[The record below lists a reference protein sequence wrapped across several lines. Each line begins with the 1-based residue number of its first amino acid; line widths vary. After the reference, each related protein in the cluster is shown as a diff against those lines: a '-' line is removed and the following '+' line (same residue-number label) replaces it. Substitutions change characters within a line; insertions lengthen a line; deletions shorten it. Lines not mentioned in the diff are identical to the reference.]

1 MIFPRCF
8 GVLGDPVAHS
18 RSPLM
23 HMAAFEA
30 LGLPYRYLPF
40 RVAPDRLEQA
50 VRGAAALGFGGLN
63 VTVPHKQAAL
73 ALCDE
78 LSPTAERIAAVNTIC
93 LREGAILG
101 HNTDA
106 RGLLDALAEL
116 PGPPPTQATV
126 LGSGGASLA
135 VVDALLHGVP
145 GLEIT
150 WVSRAPGQVVVLA
163 SMRERVRV
171 IGWDQLGAPR
181 GDLLI
186 NTTTVG
192 LAGGPTSF
200 PVALELGELA
210 PRAKLIDIVYSS
222 PGAPR
227 TALLERAAAAGLVV
241 QDGLA
246 MLLWQG
252 VRALELW
259 LEQPI
264 EPEVVAKMRAALT
277 G

>member
-1 MIFPRCF
+1 MSMMPRCF
-8 GVLGDPVAHS
+8 GVIGDPIEHS

-23 HMAAFEA
+23 HAAAFAA
-30 LGLPYRYLPF
+30 LNLPYHYLPF
-40 RVAPDRLEQA
+40 RVPPGRLEPA
-50 VRGAAALGFGGLN
+50 IRGAAALGFGGLN

-73 ALCDE
+73 SLCDE
-78 LSPTAERIAAVNTIC
+78 LSPTAERIAAVNTLC
-93 LREGAILG
+93 FRDGAILG

-116 PGPPPTQATV
+116 GGPPAKQAVV

-135 VVDALLHGVP
+135 VVDALLHGVA

-150 WVSRAPGQVVVLA
+150 WVSRAPEQVLVLA
-163 SMRERVRV
+163 SMRDRVRV

-192 LAGGPTSF
+192 LAGGPEAF
-200 PVALELGELA
+200 PVDVDLGELE
-210 PRAKLIDIVYSS
+210 PRARVIDIVYPRS
-222 PGAPR
+222 P
-227 TALLERAAAAGLVV
+227 LLDRAAAKGLVV

-259 LEQPI
+259 LEQPL
-264 EPEVVAKMRAALT
+264 EPEVIAAMRAALVASRP
-277 G
+277 

>member
-8 GVLGDPVAHS
+8 GVLGDPIEHS
-18 RSPLM
+18 RSPAM
-23 HMAAFEA
+23 HAAAFAA
-30 LGLPYRYLPF
+30 LGLPYAYLPF
-40 RVAPDRLEQA
+40 RVPPTRLEA
-50 VRGAAALGFGGLN
+50 AIRGAAALGFGGLN

-78 LSPTAERIAAVNTIC
+78 LSPTAERIAAVNTLC
-93 LREGAILG
+93 FRDGAILG

-106 RGLLDALAEL
+106 RGLLDALTEL
-116 PGPPPTQATV
+116 GGSVVRRAVV

-135 VVDALLHGVP
+135 VVDALLHGLP

-150 WVSRAPGQVVVLA
+150 WVSRSPEQVVVLA

-171 IGWDQLGAPR
+171 IGWDQLGAPH

-192 LAGGPTSF
+192 LAGGPESF
-200 PVALELGELA
+200 PIELELSELE
-210 PRAKLIDIVYSS
+210 PRAKVIDIVYPRS
-222 PGAPR
+222 P
-227 TALLERAAAAGLVV
+227 LLDRAAAAGLVV

-259 LEQPI
+259 LDQAL
-264 EPEVVAKMRAALT
+264 EPEVVAAMRAAL
-277 G
+277 GRDHAA

>member
-1 MIFPRCF
+1 MSVFLPRCF
-8 GVLGDPVAHS
+8 GVLGDPIEHS
-18 RSPLM
+18 RSPAM
-23 HMAAFEA
+23 HAAAFAA

-40 RVAPDRLEQA
+40 RVAPDRLEPA
-50 VRGAAALGFGGLN
+50 LRGAAALGFGGLN
-63 VTVPHKQAAL
+63 LTLPHKQAAL

-78 LSPTAERIAAVNTIC
+78 LSPTAERIAAVNTLC
-93 LREGAILG
+93 FRDGAILG

-116 PGPPPTQATV
+116 PGPAPRHATV

-150 WVSRAPGQVVVLA
+150 WVSRTPEQVVVLA
-163 SMRERVRV
+163 SMRDRVRV
-171 IGWDQLGAPR
+171 IGWDRLAAPR

-192 LAGGPTSF
+192 LAGGPEQF
-200 PVALELGELA
+200 PVEFELGELE
-210 PRAKLIDIVYSS
+210 PRAKVIDVVYPRS
-222 PGAPR
+222 P
-227 TALLERAAAAGLVV
+227 LLDRAAAAGLIV

-259 LEQPI
+259 LDAPL
-264 EPEVVAKMRAALT
+264 EPEVVAAMRAALR
-277 G
+277 